1 VFPKNLEKYKETA
14 TIVLNSSFLENEG
27 RCEEAYLKKIF
38 KSQLLLPLYIV
49 TYIED
54 PTLERR
60 QNGHQRVAT

>member
-27 RCEEAYLKKIF
+27 RCEAYLKKIF
-38 KSQLLLPLYIV
+38 KSQLLLPSYIV
-49 TYIED
+49 TYIGD